1 MIRTIAKLVR
11 FAARAAAASLLGRR
25 CNAALVEFDPSTL
38 MPNRFGIV
46 IAACDRRDGHAGYHA
61 GANKRGDRIE
71 W

>member
-1 MIRTIAKLVR
+1 MRAVLRFVR
-11 FAARAAAASLLGRR
+11 FVARATVASILGRR

-46 IAACDRRDGHAGYHA
+46 IAACDRRDGHVGNHS
-61 GANKRGDRIE
+61 GPNKRGDRLE